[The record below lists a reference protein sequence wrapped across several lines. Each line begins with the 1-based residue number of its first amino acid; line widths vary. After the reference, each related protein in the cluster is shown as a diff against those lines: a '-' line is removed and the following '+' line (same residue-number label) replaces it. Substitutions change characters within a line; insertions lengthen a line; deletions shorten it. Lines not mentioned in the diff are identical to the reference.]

1 MMFFLC
7 GRKNKR
13 AGRLWSEATQRP
25 CPLCVVVMRV
35 LFRFSINKLFV
46 LMRGRGEALIRNEFG
61 GSLLGCEF
69 SGAVGLGNRTR
80 AKKNCL

>member
-1 MMFFLC
+1 MRKMMCFLC

-25 CPLCVVVMRV
+25 CPLCVVVVWV

-46 LMRGRGEALIRNEFG
+46 LMRGRG
-61 GSLLGCEF
+61 
-69 SGAVGLGNRTR
+69 
-80 AKKNCL
+80 KP

>member
-1 MMFFLC
+1 MRKMMFFLC

-35 LFRFSINKLFV
+35 LFRFSINKKSK
-46 LMRGRGEALIRNEFG
+46 EKNK
-61 GSLLGCEF
+61 GS
-69 SGAVGLGNRTR
+69 
-80 AKKNCL
+80 